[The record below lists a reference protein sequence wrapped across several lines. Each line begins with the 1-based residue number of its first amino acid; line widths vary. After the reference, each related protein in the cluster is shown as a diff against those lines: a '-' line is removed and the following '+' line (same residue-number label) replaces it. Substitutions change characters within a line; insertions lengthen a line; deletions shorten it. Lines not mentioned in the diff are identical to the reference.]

1 MQTFLPYSDFVKS
14 AKCLD
19 YKRLGKQR
27 VECKQILIALEA
39 RKQNIK
45 RGWVNHPVVLQWESY
60 EAALKEYMN
69 VCIQEWIERGYNNT
83 MAINEV
89 ESVIYPSW
97 LGDDNFHAS
106 HRSNL
111 LRKKFDYY
119 KQFGWTES
127 IDLEYVWP
135 TKS

>member
-45 RGWVNHPVVLQWESY
+45 RGWVNHPVVLQWETY
-60 EAALKEYMN
+60 ETALKEYMN
-69 VCIQEWIERGYNNT
+69 ICIQEWIDRGYNNT
-83 MAINEV
+83 MAICEV
-89 ESVIYPSW
+89 GNVIYPAW
-97 LGDDNFHAS
+97 LGDDSFHAS

-111 LRKKFDYY
+111 LRKNFDYY
-119 KQFGWTES
+119 KQFGWTEP

-135 TKS
+135 SKK